1 MNTVWVLTREKCL
14 EWATEIYGPAPWKE
28 TQGMRLE
35 ALRVIKLL
43 SALESWSFSMD
54 KPLPDFLIE
63 ELNRVVDEL
72 SEDVLK

>member
-1 MNTVWVLTREKCL
+1 MMN
-14 EWATEIYGPAPWKE
+14 KE
-28 TQGMRLE
+28 Q